1 MITARSPLGVLR
13 TRGFRRPL
21 HIMWLTLLALGLMYA
36 HGIGGEN
43 SAHHLS
49 SAAFS
54 SIDSGH
60 SPTGSGRI
68 GNPGDFSA
76 GGFSAGDFSA
86 GDFSAGGV
94 DGFGPATAADPALR
108 SAPGAHEGHH
118 RGGSAHPVE
127 QCMPQQPQLTVT
139 QQVPGSDGLGQS
151 DARGRADQ
159 RPERSDARDAT
170 SAPACPRATGIL
182 RI

>member
-1 MITARSPLGVLR
+1 
-13 TRGFRRPL
+13 
-21 HIMWLTLLALGLMYA
+21 MWLTLLALGLMYA

-76 GGFSAGDFSA
+76 GGFS
-86 GDFSAGGV
+86 V

-182 RI
+182 RT